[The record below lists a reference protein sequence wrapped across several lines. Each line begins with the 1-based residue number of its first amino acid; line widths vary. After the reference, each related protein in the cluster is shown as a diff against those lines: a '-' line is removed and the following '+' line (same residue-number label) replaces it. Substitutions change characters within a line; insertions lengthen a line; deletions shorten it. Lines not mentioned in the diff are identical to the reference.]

1 MARARARAYCRGR
14 QASITIAD
22 GEGGIARAL
31 KVLNSFKTIL
41 IAILCCALFTRA
53 AETQDR
59 PYYFGRTTDPTPV
72 EVALQDRGEVI
83 RFKIPKVY
91 MTFSDNWQG
100 GVQDFIVLETI
111 FPSMAPLSATRS
123 SERGADVVA
132 IDLHSYEHTGA
143 GINVS
148 RLLEWKISTQW
159 TLVDRIADQSGQKFR
174 VYVDKGDENK
184 WATRDVMETEY
195 LVPDNDASP
204 PDIYF
209 DCLRDETNPGAGCIA
224 KSNFGQN
231 LALELSFKR
240 SQLGHWRE
248 IRDGAVN
255 LLGGFKREAER

>member
-1 MARARARAYCRGR
+1 ML
-14 QASITIAD
+14 D
-22 GEGGIARAL
+22 
-31 KVLNSFKTIL
+31 SFKIIL
-41 IAILCCALFTRA
+41 IAIFCCVLFGSA
-53 AETQDR
+53 ADAQQR

-72 EVALQDRGEVI
+72 EVALQDRGELI

-91 MTFSDNWQG
+91 MTFSDNWKG
-100 GVQDFIVLETI
+100 GEQDFIVLETI

-143 GINVS
+143 GTNVS
-148 RLLEWKISTQW
+148 RLLEWTISTQW
-159 TLVDRIADQSGQKFR
+159 TLVGRIVGQSGQKFR
-174 VYVDKGDENK
+174 VYVDKGDEKK
-184 WATRDVMETEY
+184 WAMHDVMEAEY
-195 LVPDNDASP
+195 FVPDNDANA

-248 IRDGAVN
+248 IRDGAVS
-255 LLGGFKREAER
+255 LLDGFKRAQ